1 MSCPG
6 SSTGISGEARTGE
19 GIGAAGAASS
29 CRPVPA
35 GRPSKG
41 ERKMDGNAGFQAFGR
56 NYASEREAIV
66 GLIDILRAE
75 ESAAG
80 RAIASW
86 VTVCKD
92 PYLRGGLAWVAQRES
107 FHGDVFGQRLRELG
121 EAWQAVPGAYRGADY
136 DACLADPSVPDAVKM
151 ARLVG
156 GLGDTEAVI
165 APVREFAERIVD
177 DPETREALRLYCE
190 DEISSGRWLC
200 EACDRL
206 GVAHDGPSMMT
217 ADAA

>member
-1 MSCPG
+1 MS
-6 SSTGISGEARTGE
+6 
-19 GIGAAGAASS
+19 
-29 CRPVPA
+29 
-35 GRPSKG
+35 
-41 ERKMDGNAGFQAFGR
+41 GNSGFQAFGL

-75 ESAAG
+75 EAAAG

-92 PYLRGGLAWVAQRES
+92 PHLRGGLAWVAERES
-107 FHGDVFGQRLRELG
+107 FHGQVFGERLRALREP
-121 EAWQAVPGAYRGADY
+121 WKAVPGDYRGADY
-136 DACLADPSVPDAVKM
+136 EACLADPNVSDAVKM

-156 GLGDTEAVI
+156 GLSDTEAVI

-206 GVAHDGPSMMT
+206 GVAR
-217 ADAA
+217 DAREPKQANAA